1 MTIEGEQ
8 MTDKSLDVYFDY
20 KSPYAYLAVA
30 QTWELERDFA
40 VQLNWLPYT
49 LNIPDFLGSAK
60 VAADGEVME
69 ADRSEHQWR
78 RVRYSYMDVRRYA
91 NLRGLTVRGPQ
102 KIWDSSLAGI
112 GMLYAKTQDAV
123 RAYTDITYD
132 RFWKRELD
140 IEDREVLRAVLA
152 EAGADTAGWDAYLDG
167 EGRAEHD
174 RIRAEAEE
182 RGIFGVPSYVIDDEL
197 FWGREH
203 LSMVRLRLAE
213 QGLARPGIKVD
224 VPHAL
229 R

>member
-1 MTIEGEQ
+1 MP
-8 MTDKSLDVYFDY
+8 DKFVDVYFDY
-20 KSPYAYLAVA
+20 KSPYAYLMVA

-49 LNIPDFLGSAK
+49 LNIPDFLGSAR
-60 VAADGEVME
+60 VGTDGEVME

-91 NLRGLTVRGPQ
+91 NLRGLTVLGPQ

-112 GMLYAKTQDAV
+112 GMLYAKAQGVV
-123 RAYTDITYD
+123 RAYTDITCD

-140 IEDREVLRAVLA
+140 IEDRDVLRAVLA
-152 EAGADTAGWDAYLDG
+152 EAGADTAGWEAYLDG
-167 EGRAEHD
+167 EGRAKHD
-174 RIRAEAEE
+174 RTRAEAEE
-182 RGIFGVPSYVIDDEL
+182 RGVFGVPSYVVDDEL

-203 LSMVRLRLAE
+203 LSLVRLRLAE
-213 QGLARPGIKVD
+213 QGLANPGVEVD